1 MHSRVARV
9 TGVLAMVFAIALG
22 GAATA
27 AHAGPAPGG
36 TITVVA
42 GDEGPSTPKPGA
54 PVVITGFA
62 PGA

>member
-1 MHSRVARV
+1 
-9 TGVLAMVFAIALG
+9 MVFAIALG